1 MCWSNGITDGTVS
14 GVISGLLVAST
25 LGLIERTSRPRLE
38 LRRIDDE
45 TALLRNN
52 GFRTV
57 VFGDTFAL
65 EKGSDLIYPK
75 DGFRGHISEM
85 RCDGRGEIVV
95 GCAIGLGESLSLTY
109 KAVWPTNPLLKRY
122 WRRIQNQAQQADVMK
137 VLERTNNPWW
147 TVQGFKSRLS
157 KTSPGKFVKS
167 TRLWRWKLAHLPLK
181 PM

>member
-14 GVISGLLVAST
+14 GVVSGLLVAST
-25 LGLIERTSRPRLE
+25 LGFIERTSRPRLE

-65 EKGSDLIYPK
+65 EKGSGLIYPK

-85 RCDGRGEIVV
+85 RCNGRGEIVV

-109 KAVWPTNPLLKRY
+109 KPVWSNPLLKRY
-122 WRRIQNQAQQADVMK
+122 WRVIQNQTQQADVMK
-137 VLERTNNPWW
+137 VLERTSNPWW
-147 TVQGFKSRLS
+147 TMRGFKSRLS
-157 KTSPGKFVKS
+157 RTTPGESVKS
-167 TRLWRWKLAHLPLK
+167 TRLWRWKLAYLPLK

>member
-25 LGLIERTSRPRLE
+25 LGFIERTSRPRLE

-109 KAVWPTNPLLKRY
+109 KPVWFNNLLLKRY
-122 WRRIQNQAQQADVMK
+122 WLRTQNQAQQADVME
-137 VLERTNNPWW
+137 VLERTSNPWW
-147 TVQGFKSRLS
+147 TVQGVKSRLS
-157 KTSPGKFVKS
+157 KTTPGEYVKP